1 MPGTPMGTMKLA
13 AIFNVWADW
22 DLMKYS
28 IRSIQDLVDD
38 VIIVASDNSNYRE
51 FYPIPYPFK
60 DDVLTF
66 QLWGDSMEVFRVDVI
81 NSNPMQSETHKRN
94 FGLDK
99 AREKDCTH
107 FIMMDADEFY
117 DPEQFLKEKQR
128 FIDNPNL
135 QGLVCASQVYVKS
148 PSLTVGLDT
157 TRVPFIH
164 KITPTLKHEF
174 NRSYPFAWE
183 GKAIRIDPTRSLNI
197 NSGVEW
203 SNIVMDHY
211 SWVRKDI
218 HRKIR
223 NSTAKANIERTNI
236 AKNFF
241 HLKEGDIC
249 ELYPGKPLV
258 RVPVKYGLP
267 EFYEDLQSVP
277 SKGNTPADNV

>member
-1 MPGTPMGTMKLA
+1 MKLA
-13 AIFNVWADW
+13 AIFVCWGDW
-22 DLMKYS
+22 DWMQYS
-28 IRSIQDLVDD
+28 VKNIEPLVDG
-38 VIIVASDNSNYRE
+38 VIVVGNLFSNYGER
-51 FYPIPYPFK
+51 FDIPDEWFDHTDRYHSYMISGF
-60 DDVLTF
+60 
-66 QLWGDSMEVFRVDVI
+66 GSGH
-81 NSNPMQSETHKRN
+81 PMRSETENRN
-94 FGLDK
+94 RGLYLAD
-99 AREKDCTH
+99 ELGYTH
-107 FIMMDADEFY
+107 FIMLDSDEFY

-128 FIDNPNL
+128 FIDNPDL
-135 QGLVCASQVYVKS
+135 AGLVCASRVYVKS

-203 SNIVMDHY
+203 SDIVMDHY
-211 SWVRKDI
+211 SWVRSDI

-236 AKNFF
+236 EKNFF
-241 HLKEGDIC
+241 HLKEGDVC

-267 EFYEDLQSVP
+267 EFYGSSSEDLQSIP
-277 SKGNTPADNV
+277 SGS